1 MNELKLKGRIFNKK
15 VAYTKTQKAVTTFGL
30 SVWNGKDAEGKN
42 TYEFVN
48 AKHWGEIVDTEGEV
62 DITGRIAF
70 DTWNDQSGKKQVR
83 MYILVNEIRKSS
95 FEHKSSESND
105 SQLDDSVPD
114 FDDMTIPF

>member
-1 MNELKLKGRIFNKK
+1 MNEVKLSGRIYNKK
-15 VAYTKTQKAVTTFGL
+15 VAYTKTQKVITSFGL

-48 AKHWGEIVDTEGEV
+48 AKHWGEIVDTDGEV

-83 MYILVNEIRKSS
+83 VYILANEIRKSS
-95 FEHKSSESND
+95 FGQNSSKTND
-105 SQLDDSVPD
+105 SQPVDNS
-114 FDDMTIPF
+114 FDDIPFDF